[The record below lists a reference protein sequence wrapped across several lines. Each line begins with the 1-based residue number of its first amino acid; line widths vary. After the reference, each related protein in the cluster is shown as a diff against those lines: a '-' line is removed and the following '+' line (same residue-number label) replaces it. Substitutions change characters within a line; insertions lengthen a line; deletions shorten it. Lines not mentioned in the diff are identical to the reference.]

1 MAPERVTAVA
11 AAVGRGPVA
20 GAMVA
25 LLERIAPW
33 RRGVL
38 AVLTYHRVD
47 DPEHRPDLLPGL
59 VSATPEA
66 FAAQMAVLAERYR
79 PVSLAEVLEAL
90 PDPRRLPPRAVLVT
104 FDDAYAD
111 FAEHAW
117 PALRASGVPAT
128 MFVPTAYPDRP
139 TAGFWWDRLWDAI
152 RTSTVPELPG
162 SPVGRL
168 PLVRPDERSAAMAAL
183 RTWLKTQ
190 PHDSAMSEVDAL
202 VVALRP
208 GAGTSGSGDDADG
221 ARGSAVLDWDTLRR
235 LAGEGLT
242 LAPHTR
248 THPLLDR
255 VTAETAVAEIAGSRE
270 DLEHAVGP
278 TPPVLA
284 YPSGAHGGGAV
295 EAARRAGMVLAV
307 TTERGG
313 NDLRHTDP
321 LRFRR
326 INVGRRAHVPL
337 VRGQLVW
344 ASTFDAR
351 RR

>member
-1 MAPERVTAVA
+1 MT
-11 AAVGRGPVA
+11 
-20 GAMVA
+20 
-25 LLERIAPW
+25 
-33 RRGVL
+33 
-38 AVLTYHRVD
+38 
-47 DPEHRPDLLPGL
+47 
-59 VSATPEA
+59 
-66 FAAQMAVLAERYR
+66 
-79 PVSLAEVLEAL
+79 
-90 PDPRRLPPRAVLVT
+90 
-104 FDDAYAD
+104 
-111 FAEHAW
+111 
-117 PALRASGVPAT
+117 
-128 MFVPTAYPDRP
+128 
-139 TAGFWWDRLWDAI
+139 
-152 RTSTVPELPG
+152 
-162 SPVGRL
+162 
-168 PLVRPDERSAAMAAL
+168 
-183 RTWLKTQ
+183 
-190 PHDSAMSEVDAL
+190 EVDAL
-202 VVALRP
+202 IAGLRP
-208 GAGTSGSGDDADG
+208 GAGTSGNRDDVNG
-221 ARGSAVLDWDTLRR
+221 GRGSAVLDWDMLRR

-255 VTAETAVAEIAGSRE
+255 VTTEAAVAEIAGSRE
-270 DLEHAVGP
+270 DLERAIGP

-284 YPSGAHGGGAV
+284 YPSGAHGGAAV

>member
-1 MAPERVTAVA
+1 VPPEAVTAA
-11 AAVGRGPVA
+11 ATAVGRGPVA
-20 GAMVA
+20 GALVT

-47 DPEHRPDLLPGL
+47 DAERRPDLLPGL
-59 VSATPEA
+59 VSATPSR
-66 FAAQMAVLAERYR
+66 FAAQMAVLAARYR
-79 PVSLAEVLEAL
+79 PVSLAEVLDAL

-117 PALRASGVPAT
+117 PALQANGVPAT
-128 MFVPTAYPDRP
+128 MFVPTAYPDQPAAR
-139 TAGFWWDRLWDAI
+139 FWWDRLWDAI
-152 RTSTVPELPG
+152 HRATVSELPD

-168 PLVRPDERSAAMAAL
+168 RLVRPDERSAAMATL
-183 RTWLKTQ
+183 RSWLKAQ
-190 PHDSAMSEVDAL
+190 PHETAMTQVDAL
-202 VVALRP
+202 IADLRP
-208 GAGTSGSGDDADG
+208 GDPADG
-221 ARGSAVLDWDTLRR
+221 DGGDRNGDRRQSVLDWDTLRR
-235 LAGEGLT
+235 LASEGLT

-255 VTAETAVAEIAGSRE
+255 VPTDEAVAEIVGSRE
-270 DLEHAVGP
+270 DLERAVGP
-278 TPPVLA
+278 TLPVLA
-284 YPSGAHGGGAV
+284 YPSGAHGGDAV

-326 INVGRRAHVPL
+326 INVGRRVHVPL

>member
-1 MAPERVTAVA
+1 VTAVA
-11 AAVGRGPVA
+11 SAVGRGPVA
-20 GAMVA
+20 GALVT
-25 LLERIAPW
+25 LLERVAPW

-47 DPEHRPDLLPGL
+47 DAARRPDLLPGL
-59 VSATPEA
+59 VSATPDG
-66 FAAQMAVLAERYR
+66 FAAQMAALADRYR

-117 PALRASGVPAT
+117 PALRANGVPAT
-128 MFVPTAYPDRP
+128 MFVPTAYPDQP
-139 TAGFWWDRLWDAI
+139 AAGFWWDRLWDAI
-152 RTSTVPELPG
+152 RRATVPELPD
-162 SPVGRL
+162 SPVGPL
-168 PLVRPDERSAAMAAL
+168 PLVRPDERSAAMTTL
-183 RTWLKTQ
+183 RTWLKAQ
-190 PHDSAMSEVDAL
+190 PHERAMTEVDAL
-202 VVALRP
+202 IGDLRP
-208 GAGTSGSGDDADG
+208 GGTANGGGGDTNEDP
-221 ARGSAVLDWDTLRR
+221 RPTVLDWPTLRR

-255 VTAETAVAEIAGSRE
+255 VPAEEAVAEIAGSRE
-270 DLEHAVGP
+270 DLERAVGP

-284 YPSGAHGGGAV
+284 YPSGAHGGDAV

-337 VRGQLVW
+337 VRGQVVW